1 MINNHNNNSSNNNTC
16 TYPCTYICTKKQ
28 FSRIEKRGRVVG
40 EKGWVV
46 GITVR
51 VHDTLFPLHSSLVQ
65 YYCAIPGLKLIIINF
80 YQVRSLLCQ
89 FSQSLFFFNYYL
101 SIFCAKKVVSIS
113 DNLFI
118 FFKLKLSKNP
128 LREMGQYIQVQF
140 FFLKAKNKYN

>member
-1 MINNHNNNSSNNNTC
+1 MINNHNNNNSNNNTC
-16 TYPCTYICTKKQ
+16 TYPCTYICTKKH
-28 FSRIEKRGRVVG
+28 FLGIEKRGRVVG
-40 EKGWVV
+40 EKGWVA

-80 YQVRSLLCQ
+80 YQERSLLCQ
-89 FSQSLFFFNYYL
+89 FSQSLFFSNYCL

-128 LREMGQYIQVQF
+128 LREMGQHIQVQF
-140 FFLKAKNKYN
+140 FFKSKKQI